1 MKETEPKHLKK
12 SRYRQRSKQ
21 RGERDSRN
29 HNLGKKTT
37 GNEAI
42 YRYTQ
47 IVGTKLTSK
56 YIHSLMCFFL
66 IKNACKAW
74 DIV

>member
-29 HNLGKKTT
+29 HNLEKKTT

-47 IVGTKLTSK
+47 IVGTKLSST
-56 YIHSLMCFFL
+56 
-66 IKNACKAW
+66 
-74 DIV
+74 